1 MHVLFMHMLR
11 SASYIYTLA
20 THRDFSFEI
29 AAFPGGLHRRNGF
42 GIVASTLEAIMYM

>member
-29 AAFPGGLHRRNGF
+29 AAFLGGLHRRNGF
-42 GIVASTLEAIMYM
+42 VASTLEAIMYM